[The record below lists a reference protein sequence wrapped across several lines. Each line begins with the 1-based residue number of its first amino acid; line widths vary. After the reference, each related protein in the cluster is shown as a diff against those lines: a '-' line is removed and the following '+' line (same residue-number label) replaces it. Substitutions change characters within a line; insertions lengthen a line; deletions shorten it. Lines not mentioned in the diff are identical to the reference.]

1 MAWDYKR
8 WGTIDDPIHKSDL
21 NAIAGDYGCLRSFRY
36 SKDATAEGRSRES
49 ETECNGRMVSGT
61 ATHETIARALSN
73 PKVQPKMLELKGD
86 WRVDAASCQR
96 VYDMEMAQAVSG
108 RQVHWYEADDEKIA
122 TSRAEMIAGVLND
135 MKHHVK
141 SVRLL
146 EAGFIVKIGG
156 YWFSGHTDL
165 IHEPFVKPGTI
176 ALADWKT
183 GQTKPNQISLDHS
196 WESGVYSA
204 AMRDGLWIARE
215 HVALPIDTVGR
226 YMKERVALEAELIRV
241 AKAYT
246 EHGELPDHVQ
256 VLGQFPSAIHYV
268 HLADYVP
275 YQKAGKKE
283 AKRFEELQFYGLSA
297 PGEVKYTKGQQ
308 RGPAWYEVRR
318 TEDDIPRLESL
329 LRNVVGT
336 IRMGRFFESVGE
348 KCNRCPHQQPCLNS
362 GYELRGESKQV
373 MDRLLKQV
381 VIEDDGLGE
390 VG

>member
-21 NAIAGDYGCLRSFRY
+21 NAISGDYGCLRAFKY
-36 SKDATAEGRSRES
+36 GKDATAEGKSRES
-49 ETECNGRMVSGT
+49 ETECNGRMMSGT
-61 ATHETIARALSN
+61 AAHETIARALSN
-73 PKVQPKMLELKGD
+73 PKVQPKMLGHQD
-86 WRVDAASCQR
+86 VWSVDVASCQR
-96 VYDMEMAQAVSG
+96 VYDLEMAQAVSG
-108 RQVHWYEADDEKIA
+108 RQVHWYDADDEKI
-122 TSRAEMIAGVLND
+122 TVQRAEMIAGVLNN

-146 EAGFIVKIGG
+146 EAGFIVKIGD
-156 YWFSGHTDL
+156 YWCSGHTDL
-165 IHEPFVKPGTI
+165 IHEPMRKPGTI

-183 GQTKPNQISLDHS
+183 GQTKPNEIALNHS

-204 AMRDGLWIARE
+204 AMKSGLWIARE
-215 HVALPIDTVGR
+215 HVELPINTVGR
-226 YMKERVALEAELIRV
+226 YMKEREALETELIRV

-256 VLGQFPSAIHYV
+256 VLGQFPSEIHYV

-283 AKRFEELQFYGLSA
+283 AKRPEELRFYGLDA
-297 PGEVKYTKGQQ
+297 PGDVKYAKGQQ

-318 TEDDIPRLESL
+318 TEQDIPRLESL

-348 KCNRCPHQQPCLNS
+348 KCTRCPHKQPCLNS
-362 GYELRGESKQV
+362 GYELRGDPKQV
-373 MDRLLKQV
+373 MDRMLKQLA
-381 VIEDDGLGE
+381 IEDDGLGE